1 MKDTLTDAN
10 FPRTADQRVYHLGVR
25 PGEVA
30 NRIVT
35 VGSPSRANTVASFLD
50 AKPKPF
56 VLNSERGFLT
66 ITGRYKGVPV
76 SIISIGM
83 GSPNMDFFVREIR
96 ESVSGDLAIIRLG
109 SCGGLVDIRPG
120 TVVVADACVSISRN
134 VDFDFANP
142 ESCDEPAYRISK
154 PVAADEKLTNELVK
168 ALHAAK
174 PSTSLSDIISGTVNA
189 SADRYVDKT
198 SCSHQKF
205 SDDGPVFASFYS
217 SQGRQTSF
225 PDHNEH
231 LIEYLQKMVEN
242 LSTLEM
248 ETFHL
253 FHLAACWR
261 ARSAVSTVERTPL
274 TTGPVTPV
282 IAQSS
287 NPTPQIPP
295 TPQALPNSVIRAAGI
310 HMVFASR
317 KSRDFITPEQ
327 VKEVEEWTGQGVL
340 NALVNID
347 IPEDQ
352 MHTSEGSV
360 WELV

>member
-35 VGSPSRANTVASFLD
+35 VGSPSRANTIASFLD
-50 AKPKPF
+50 AQPKPF

-66 ITGRYKGVPV
+66 ITGRYNGTPI
-76 SIISIGM
+76 SIVSIGM

-96 ESVSGDLAIIRLG
+96 ESVSGDLAIVRLG
-109 SCGGLVDIRPG
+109 SCGALVNVPPG
-120 TVVVADACVSISRN
+120 TVVVPKSSVAISRN
-134 VDFDFANP
+134 VDFDFTTP
-142 ESCDEPAYRISK
+142 ENCDEPAYHISK
-154 PVAADEKLTNELVK
+154 PVSADEELTKEIIK
-168 ALHAAK
+168 ALKATK
-174 PSTSLSDIISGTVNA
+174 PSTSASVIMSGTVNA
-189 SADRYVDKT
+189 SAD
-198 SCSHQKF
+198 
-205 SDDGPVFASFYS
+205 SFYS

-225 PDHNEH
+225 PDHNSDLIEH
-231 LIEYLQKMVEN
+231 LEKKVQN

-253 FHLAACWR
+253 FHLAACWVGR
-261 ARSAVSTVERTPL
+261 TVSTDAAPTPL

-287 NPTPQIPP
+287 SPTHPLHRAPP
-295 TPQALPNSVIRAAGI
+295 PLPNSVIRAAAA

-317 KSRDFITPEQ
+317 KSQDFITPQQ
-327 VKEVEEWTGQGVL
+327 VEEVENWTAQGIL
-340 NALVNID
+340 NGLVNID
-347 IPEDQ
+347 IPEGRMQ
-352 MHTSEGSV
+352 SNEGSV
-360 WELV
+360 WEFV